1 MQLLPDLPHL
11 AVFLVATLTLNLTPG
26 PDILYV
32 IARGVGQGRQAA
44 LVSVFGISGGIL
56 VHTVSAAVGL
66 AAVLASS
73 ALAYEVI
80 RYAGAAY
87 LCYLGVR
94 IIRARGEGGQVEN
107 LEDKRLVAIFRQGFV
122 TNVLNPKVGLFFLAF
137 LPQFVDPSRGL
148 VGAQIVL
155 LGIIFNTS
163 GTVVNLSVALLSGR
177 FGAWLEARPATFRL
191 QRRFTGSVLIGLA
204 ARLVLAGRR

>member
-32 IARGVGQGRQAA
+32 IARGVGQGRRAA

-73 ALAYEVI
+73 ALASEVI
-80 RYAGAAY
+80 RYVGAAY

-107 LEDKRLVAIFRQGFV
+107 LEDKRLATIFRQGFV

-177 FGAWLEARPATFRL
+177 LGAWLEARPATFRL
-191 QRRFTGSVLIGLA
+191 QRWFTGSVLIGLA

>member
-11 AVFLVATLTLNLTPG
+11 AVLVATLTLNLTPG

-56 VHTVSAAVGL
+56 VHTVCAAVGL

-73 ALAYEVI
+73 ALAYEII

-107 LEDKRLVAIFRQGFV
+107 LEDKRLAAIFRQGFV

-148 VGAQIVL
+148 VGARIIL

-177 FGAWLEARPATFRL
+177 LGASLQARPATFLL
-191 QRRFTGSVLIGLA
+191 QRWFTGSVLIGLA